1 MYYNTT
7 TEIQL
12 DDLAEALKEPGD
24 ENGVTAKAE
33 LDTIESLLKKNALA
47 EIPTKIGIDGV
58 LLHDVL
64 KIVPSVDWIGKDA
77 YLELT
82 FHGLVLVRR
91 IHDGICE
98 SAQMVTATVTFPL
111 HDIHVEKTDKSIR
124 IEEALDRYPEIH
136 FVEE

>member
-1 MYYNTT
+1 MYYSTE

-12 DDLAEALKEPGD
+12 DDLAEELKEPGD

-58 LLHDVL
+58 LLHDVV

-82 FHGLVLVRR
+82 FHA
-91 IHDGICE
+91 GICE

-136 FVEE
+136 LVEE

>member
-1 MYYNTT
+1 MTLINYNTT

-58 LLHDVL
+58 LLHDVV

-82 FHGLVLVRR
+82 FHA
-91 IHDGICE
+91 GICE

-136 FVEE
+136 LVEE

>member
-1 MYYNTT
+1 MYYSTE

-58 LLHDVL
+58 LLHDVV

-82 FHGLVLVRR
+82 FHA
-91 IHDGICE
+91 GICE

-136 FVEE
+136 LVEE

>member
-33 LDTIESLLKKNALA
+33 LDTIESLMKKNALA

-58 LLHDVL
+58 LLHDVV

-82 FHGLVLVRR
+82 FHA
-91 IHDGICE
+91 GICE

-136 FVEE
+136 LVEE

>member
-1 MYYNTT
+1 MYYSTT

-58 LLHDVL
+58 LLHDVV

-77 YLELT
+77 YLDLT
-82 FHGLVLVRR
+82 FHA
-91 IHDGICE
+91 GICE

-136 FVEE
+136 LVEE

>member
-1 MYYNTT
+1 M
-7 TEIQL
+7 

-58 LLHDVL
+58 LLHDVV

-82 FHGLVLVRR
+82 FHA
-91 IHDGICE
+91 GICE

-136 FVEE
+136 LVEE

>member
-1 MYYNTT
+1 MYYSTT

-58 LLHDVL
+58 LLHDVV

-82 FHGLVLVRR
+82 FHA
-91 IHDGICE
+91 GICE

-136 FVEE
+136 LVEE

>member
-1 MYYNTT
+1 MYYSTT

-58 LLHDVL
+58 LLHDVV
-64 KIVPSVDWIGKDA
+64 KIVPSVNWIGKDA

-82 FHGLVLVRR
+82 FHA
-91 IHDGICE
+91 GICE

-136 FVEE
+136 LVEE

>member
-7 TEIQL
+7 PEIQL

-58 LLHDVL
+58 LLHDVV

-82 FHGLVLVRR
+82 FHA
-91 IHDGICE
+91 GICE

-136 FVEE
+136 LVEE

>member
-1 MYYNTT
+1 MYYSTE

-24 ENGVTAKAE
+24 ENSDETKAE
-33 LDTIESLLKKNALA
+33 LETIEGLLKEHALA

-58 LLHDVL
+58 LLHDVV

-77 YLELT
+77 YLDLT
-82 FHGLVLVRR
+82 FHA
-91 IHDGICE
+91 GICE

-136 FVEE
+136 LVEE

>member
-58 LLHDVL
+58 LLHDVV

-77 YLELT
+77 YLDLT
-82 FHGLVLVRR
+82 FHA
-91 IHDGICE
+91 GICE

-136 FVEE
+136 LVEE

>member
-1 MYYNTT
+1 MYYSTE

-33 LDTIESLLKKNALA
+33 LDTIESLLKKHALA

-58 LLHDVL
+58 LLHDVV

-82 FHGLVLVRR
+82 FHA
-91 IHDGICE
+91 GICE

-136 FVEE
+136 LVEE

>member
-1 MYYNTT
+1 MYYSTA

-12 DDLAEALKEPGD
+12 DGLAEALKEPGD

-58 LLHDVL
+58 LLHDVV

-77 YLELT
+77 YLDLT
-82 FHGLVLVRR
+82 FHA
-91 IHDGICE
+91 GICE

-136 FVEE
+136 LVEE

>member
-1 MYYNTT
+1 MYYSTE

-12 DDLAEALKEPGD
+12 DDLAEALKAPGD

-58 LLHDVL
+58 LLHDVV

-77 YLELT
+77 YLDLT
-82 FHGLVLVRR
+82 FHA
-91 IHDGICE
+91 GICE

-136 FVEE
+136 LVEE

>member
-47 EIPTKIGIDGV
+47 EIPTKIGINGV
-58 LLHDVL
+58 LLHDVV
-64 KIVPSVDWIGKDA
+64 KIVRSVDWIGKDA

-82 FHGLVLVRR
+82 FHA
-91 IHDGICE
+91 GICE

>member
-58 LLHDVL
+58 LLHDVV

-82 FHGLVLVRR
+82 FHA
-91 IHDGICE
+91 GICE

-124 IEEALDRYPEIH
+124 IEEALDRHPEIH
-136 FVEE
+136 LVEE

>member
-33 LDTIESLLKKNALA
+33 LETIESLLKKNALA

-58 LLHDVL
+58 LLHDVV

-82 FHGLVLVRR
+82 FHA
-91 IHDGICE
+91 GICE

-124 IEEALDRYPEIH
+124 IEAALDRYPEIH

>member
-58 LLHDVL
+58 LLHDVV
-64 KIVPSVDWIGKDA
+64 KIVPSVNWIGKDA

-82 FHGLVLVRR
+82 FHA
-91 IHDGICE
+91 GICE

-136 FVEE
+136 LVEE

>member
-1 MYYNTT
+1 MYYSTE

-24 ENGVTAKAE
+24 ENSDETKAE
-33 LDTIESLLKKNALA
+33 LETIEGLLKKNALA

-58 LLHDVL
+58 LLHDVV

-82 FHGLVLVRR
+82 FHA
-91 IHDGICE
+91 GICE

-136 FVEE
+136 LVEE

>member
-1 MYYNTT
+1 MYYNTR

-58 LLHDVL
+58 LLHDVV

-82 FHGLVLVRR
+82 FHA
-91 IHDGICE
+91 GICE

-136 FVEE
+136 LVEE

>member
-58 LLHDVL
+58 LLHDVV

-82 FHGLVLVRR
+82 FHA
-91 IHDGICE
+91 GICE

-124 IEEALDRYPEIH
+124 IDEALDRYPEIH
-136 FVEE
+136 LVEE

>member
-1 MYYNTT
+1 MYYSTE

-12 DDLAEALKEPGD
+12 DDLAEAWKEPGD

-58 LLHDVL
+58 LLHDVV

-77 YLELT
+77 YLDLT
-82 FHGLVLVRR
+82 FHA
-91 IHDGICE
+91 GICE

-136 FVEE
+136 LVEE

>member
-1 MYYNTT
+1 MYYSTE

-58 LLHDVL
+58 LLHDVV

-82 FHGLVLVRR
+82 FHA
-91 IHDGICE
+91 GICE

>member
-47 EIPTKIGIDGV
+47 EIPTKIGINGV
-58 LLHDVL
+58 LLHDVV

-82 FHGLVLVRR
+82 FHA
-91 IHDGICE
+91 GICE

>member
-1 MYYNTT
+1 MDGQTKCPNCGKTVRAGNYNTT

-12 DDLAEALKEPGD
+12 DDLGEALKKPGD
-24 ENGVTAKAE
+24 ENGVTAKAA

-47 EIPTKIGIDGV
+47 EIPTNIGIDGV
-58 LLHDVL
+58 LLRDVV

-82 FHGLVLVRR
+82 FHA
-91 IHDGICE
+91 GICE

-111 HDIHVEKTDKSIR
+111 HDESR
-124 IEEALDRYPEIH
+124 LRLFERRGS
-136 FVEE
+136 

>member
-58 LLHDVL
+58 LLHDVV

-82 FHGLVLVRR
+82 FHA
-91 IHDGICE
+91 GICE

-124 IEEALDRYPEIH
+124 IEEALERYPEIH
-136 FVEE
+136 LVEE

>member
-24 ENGVTAKAE
+24 ENGVTAKAA

-58 LLHDVL
+58 LLHDVV

-82 FHGLVLVRR
+82 FHA
-91 IHDGICE
+91 GICE

-136 FVEE
+136 LVEE

>member
-47 EIPTKIGIDGV
+47 EIPTKIGINGV
-58 LLHDVL
+58 LLHDVV

-82 FHGLVLVRR
+82 FHA
-91 IHDGICE
+91 GICE

-136 FVEE
+136 LVEE

>member
-1 MYYNTT
+1 MYYSTT

-12 DDLAEALKEPGD
+12 DDLAEELKEPGD

-58 LLHDVL
+58 LLHDVV
-64 KIVPSVDWIGKDA
+64 KIVPSVNWIGKDA

-82 FHGLVLVRR
+82 FHA
-91 IHDGICE
+91 GICE

-136 FVEE
+136 LVEE

>member
-1 MYYNTT
+1 MYYSTE

-12 DDLAEALKEPGD
+12 DDLAEELKEPGD

-58 LLHDVL
+58 LLHDVV

-82 FHGLVLVRR
+82 FHA
-91 IHDGICE
+91 GICE

-111 HDIHVEKTDKSIR
+111 HDIHVEETDKSIR

-136 FVEE
+136 LVEE

>member
-58 LLHDVL
+58 LLHDVV

-82 FHGLVLVRR
+82 FHA
-91 IHDGICE
+91 GICE

-124 IEEALDRYPEIH
+124 IEEALDMYPEIH
-136 FVEE
+136 LVEE

>member
-47 EIPTKIGIDGV
+47 KIPTKIGIDGV
-58 LLHDVL
+58 LLHDVV

-82 FHGLVLVRR
+82 FHA
-91 IHDGICE
+91 GICE

-136 FVEE
+136 LVEE

>member
-1 MYYNTT
+1 MYYSTE

-58 LLHDVL
+58 LLHDVV

-77 YLELT
+77 YLDLT
-82 FHGLVLVRR
+82 FHA
-91 IHDGICE
+91 GICE

-136 FVEE
+136 LVEE

>member
-58 LLHDVL
+58 LLHDVV

-82 FHGLVLVRR
+82 FHA
-91 IHDGICE
+91 GICE

-136 FVEE
+136 LVEE